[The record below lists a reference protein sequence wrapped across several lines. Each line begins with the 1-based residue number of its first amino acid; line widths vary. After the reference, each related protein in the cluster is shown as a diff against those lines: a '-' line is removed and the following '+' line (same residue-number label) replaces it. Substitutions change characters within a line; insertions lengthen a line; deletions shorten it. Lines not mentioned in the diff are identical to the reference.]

1 MSTGRNDFDAITF
14 EVVRNALDSLA
25 DEMALILMRSA
36 YSPVVRDSM
45 DYSTALC
52 DRDGN
57 MVAQGLTT
65 ALHLGSFPEAMRA
78 ILETYEGRIHPGDIF
93 ALNDPYGGGGMHL
106 PDIYVVKPIFYN
118 EAIEGFATTLVHHT
132 DIGGLTPGGTA
143 VHATE
148 IFQEGLCIP
157 LLKLYERGVP
167 NETVFRFVEKNVRV
181 PTKVLGDLRAQVSAC
196 HGAERGLLRLVERYG
211 ADIVHAYIGDMHRLA
226 ERRMRDEIGRLPD
239 GVYAFT
245 DHIDGFGEDPVPIV
259 FKVKVTIAGDEATV
273 DWTGTSPQV
282 KGAINAPGPFIRS
295 ATYLAFRCL
304 VGRGVPNTVGYM
316 RPITVIAPRGSIVN
330 PNPPA
335 ACNAR
340 GIVGFRAM
348 DTLLGALAKAV
359 PQRVPAAGEGGATN
373 PSIGG
378 MDKGATFVF
387 TETVLGSWG
396 GRPDRDGID
405 GAANLAAN
413 QSNQPVE
420 MVEADNPIEIVRY
433 GLVRNSGGPGRFRGG
448 LAIEREYRL
457 TADEAVFTIRSD
469 RRAHPPYGLSGGRCG
484 TTSYN
489 VLRRGKTATI
499 LPALPL
505 DKTDLVKG
513 DRVHHIQP
521 GAGGYGDPL
530 QRDPAKVLEDVLD
543 DKLSVAYAASEY
555 GVVIDRKRQIDAVAT
570 AKLRRR
576 LKATSRGKA
585 GTSHIDH
592 FLASAG
598 IRLRRD
604 K

>member
-1 MSTGRNDFDAITF
+1 MSIRRKDFDAITF
-14 EVVRNALDSLA
+14 EVIRNALDSLA
-25 DEMALILMRSA
+25 DEMALVLMRSA

-65 ALHLGSFPEAMRA
+65 ALHLGSFPEAMRV
-78 ILETYEGRIHPGDIF
+78 ILETFKGRIFPGDVF
-93 ALNDPYGGGGMHL
+93 VLNDPYGGGGMHL
-106 PDIYVVKPIFYN
+106 PDIYVVKPIFHGD
-118 EAIEGFATTLVHHT
+118 AVEGFATTLVHHT

-167 NETVFRFVEKNVRV
+167 NETVLRFVEKNVRV
-181 PTKVLGDLRAQVSAC
+181 PKKVLGDLRAQVSAC
-196 HGAERGLLRLVERYG
+196 HGAERGLLRLVARYG
-211 ADIVHAYIGDMHRLA
+211 ADTVHAYIGDMHALA
-226 ERRMRDEIGRLPD
+226 ESRMREQICHLPD
-239 GVYAFT
+239 GVYTFT
-245 DHIDGFGEDPVPIV
+245 DCIDGFGENPAPIV
-259 FKVKVTIAGDEATV
+259 FKVKLTIAGEQATV

-316 RPITVIAPRGSIVN
+316 RPITVIAPRGTIVN
-330 PNPPA
+330 PNHPA

-359 PQRVPAAGEGGATN
+359 PGRVPAAGEGGATN

-378 MDKGATFVF
+378 LQNGEAFVF
-387 TETVLGSWG
+387 TESVLGSWG
-396 GRPDRDGID
+396 GRPNQDGID

-420 MVEADNPIEIVRY
+420 MVEADNPLQIVRY

-448 LAIEREYRL
+448 MAIEREYRL

-469 RRAHPPYGLSGGRCG
+469 RRAHPPYGLAGGCCG
-484 TTSYN
+484 TPSYN
-489 VLRRGKTATI
+489 ILHHGKTATI

-513 DRVHHIQP
+513 DSVRHIQP

-530 QRDPAKVLEDVLD
+530 LRDPDKVLEDVLD
-543 DKLSVAYAASEY
+543 DKLSTAYAASEY
-555 GVVIDRKRQIDAVAT
+555 GVVIARRKVNLAAT
-570 AKLRRR
+570 AKLREHLRSKPR
-576 LKATSRGKA
+576 KAS
-585 GTSHIDH
+585 TSHIDH
-592 FLASAG
+592 FLAAAG
-598 IRLRRD
+598 IPRRPGT
-604 K
+604 